1 MNKCTKKNCPFNAE
15 TLNPDCD
22 LKSCPYRTEI
32 SGDLISR
39 KQAINELKL
48 AYFDKDLQSAKD
60 DPCVVD
66 AMTDW
71 AIRTIKRLPSEEDSI
86 SINDWLS
93 SFNTD
98 SATVCFTEIQKLK
111 EQIGTLNNC
120 TNCKYKDLRNYNYP
134 CVNCSNNYTNMFENK
149 EN

>member
-1 MNKCTKKNCPFNAE
+1 MIKTKQE
-15 TLNPDCD
+15 LLNHFSD
-22 LKSCPYRTEI
+22 
-32 SGDLISR
+32 
-39 KQAINELKL
+39 INEMYNNPFMYQTLSNMIDEL
-48 AYFDKDLQSAKD
+48 LESQSA
-60 DPCVVD
+60 
-66 AMTDW
+66 
-71 AIRTIKRLPSEEDSI
+71 EDSI
-86 SINDWLS
+86 SISDWLS
-93 SFNTD
+93 TFNTD